1 MRSLLADTLPKA
13 LLAGAM
19 TLSIVLIGCGGESVA
34 EVPEASTTASAPAE
48 FTVSEPLTL
57 PSDNILASVDTATD
71 QAETTDAPA
80 SSSGTGSGG
89 LKRFGV
95 MPHFGDLDTMV
106 ERRTMRVLTVY
117 GPGRYFL
124 EDGPRGTVQ
133 EYADKLQK
141 VVNEAFKTGLLT
153 VQVAVIPVARD
164 QLFTALQA
172 GYGDIVMAGTTITE
186 TRREAVDFTNPV
198 SKPLKELL
206 IT

>member
-1 MRSLLADTLPKA
+1 MRSLLADTIPKA

-19 TLSIVLIGCGGESVA
+19 TLPILLIGCGGESVA

-48 FTVSEPLTL
+48 FRVSEPLTL
-57 PSDNILASVDTATD
+57 PRDNILASVDTATD
-71 QAETTDAPA
+71 QAETADAPA
-80 SSSGTGSGG
+80 SSSRTGSGG

-106 ERRTMRVLTVY
+106 ERRAIRVLTVY

-141 VVNEAFKTGLLT
+141 VVNEAF
-153 VQVAVIPVARD
+153 
-164 QLFTALQA
+164 
-172 GYGDIVMAGTTITE
+172 TE
-186 TRREAVDFTNPV
+186 T
-198 SKPLKELL
+198 
-206 IT
+206 IGC